1 MNLTGSATQGATE
14 SAVPLSREK
23 TSVSCMIDRLALSPA
38 TSCST
43 GTLSS
48 GGEDLPE
55 LEQAGQAAVVSA
67 VGAVGR
73 AELIRAGQGEQLVR
87 QVELGGGRLAAGQV
101 EFQSLAD
108 QGVVRLGLLGVQVG
122 ELVRTEVGQGHGIH
136 FESAAAGPSEILGR
150 LARRAHDYS
159 SQT

>member
-1 MNLTGSATQGATE
+1 MNLIGLGHPGRRRVGGALEQGE
-14 SAVPLSREK
+14 DQRV
-23 TSVSCMIDRLALSPA
+23 VHDRQAGVVAGDQLLDRHVEQR
-38 TSCST
+38 
-43 GTLSS
+43 
-48 GGEDLPE
+48 GEDLPE
-55 LEQAGQAAVVSA
+55 LEQAGEAAVVSA

-73 AELIRAGQGEQLVR
+73 AELIRARQGEQLVR

-108 QGVVRLGLLGVQVG
+108 QGVVRLGLLGMQVG

-150 LARRAHDYS
+150 LARLAHDYPS
-159 SQT
+159 RT